1 MPEPLTRLLAA
12 VLIAL
17 AVLKLCAV
25 LLAPQGWLHA
35 MRRLYARPALLAAL
49 AYVLAALVLY
59 ALLASGLSI
68 VQILAVCLFMALLTM
83 AGMVPLAPRLL
94 EAMAEPGAL
103 RRMMRAQWLY
113 VLVWLA
119 LLAWGLAAM
128 LA

>member
-1 MPEPLTRLLAA
+1 M
-12 VLIAL
+12 
-17 AVLKLCAV
+17 
-25 LLAPQGWLHA
+25 
-35 MRRLYARPALLAAL
+35 
-49 AYVLAALVLY
+49 
-59 ALLASGLSI
+59 
-68 VQILAVCLFMALLTM
+68 VCLFMALLTM
-83 AGMVPLAPRLL
+83 AGMAPLAPRLL